1 MLKPVVRYEGPMKV
15 FGKKLDGVGRLYSR
29 NEHLADSVIHVI
41 GVLFAINAGAWLLF
55 HVTKFSVVASVSVYC
70 AGLFAM
76 LTASALY
83 NLAPHGQVRD
93 WLRRF
98 DHAAIF
104 IMIAA
109 TYTPFAVNRL
119 NQPEGGIILALI
131 WLAATGGVI
140 MKMLF
145 PRRFEKSSLVLYVG
159 MGWLI
164 VTVIRPLS
172 LSMATT
178 DFWLLMAGGIIY
190 SSGII
195 FYVMERLPYHKAIW
209 HSFVLVA
216 AVLHFAAVA
225 SEFAV

>member
-1 MLKPVVRYEGPMKV
+1 MLGPGMRYERSMKV
-15 FGKKLDGVGRLYSR
+15 FDKNLERVGRLYSR
-29 NEHLADSVIHVI
+29 NEHLADTVIHVA
-41 GVLFAINAGAWLLF
+41 GVLFAINGAAWLLF
-55 HVTKFSVVASVSVYC
+55 HVAKVSVVASVSVYC

-83 NLAPHGQVRD
+83 NLAPHGNVRD

-119 NQPEGGIILALI
+119 AQPAGEIILGLI
-131 WLAATGGVI
+131 WFAAMAGVI

-145 PRRFEKSSLVLYVG
+145 PHRFEKASLVLYIG

-172 LSMATT
+172 ASMAAT

-190 SSGII
+190 SAGII
-195 FYVMERLPYHKAIW
+195 FYVSERIPFHKVIW
-209 HSFVLVA
+209 HAFVLVA
-216 AVLHFAAVA
+216 AIVHFAAIA
-225 SEFAV
+225 SEFAA

>member
-1 MLKPVVRYEGPMKV
+1 MPMNDLAKN
-15 FGKKLDGVGRLYSR
+15 FGRVGRLYSR
-29 NEHLADSVIHVI
+29 NEHLADTIIHVA
-41 GVLFAINAGAWLLF
+41 GVLFAINAAAWLLF
-55 HVTKFSVVASVSVYC
+55 HVTKLGVIASVSVYC
-70 AGLFAM
+70 AGLFSM

-83 NLAPHGQVRD
+83 NLAPPGRMRD

-119 NQPEGGIILALI
+119 AQPEGGIILALI
-131 WLAATGGVI
+131 WLAATGGVV
-140 MKMLF
+140 MKMMF
-145 PRRFEKSSLVLYVG
+145 PRRFEKTSLVLYLC

-172 LSMATT
+172 ESMATT
-178 DFWLLMAGGIIY
+178 DFRLLMAGGIIY
-190 SSGII
+190 SSGVV

-209 HSFVLVA
+209 HGFVLVA
-216 AVLHFAAVA
+216 AVLHFAAIA
-225 SEFAV
+225 SEFAI